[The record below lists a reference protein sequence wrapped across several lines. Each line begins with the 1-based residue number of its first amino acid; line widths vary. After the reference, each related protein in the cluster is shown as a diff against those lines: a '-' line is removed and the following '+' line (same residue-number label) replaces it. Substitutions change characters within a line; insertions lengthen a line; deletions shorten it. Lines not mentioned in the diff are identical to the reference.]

1 MSNMTTPVQNKNM
14 NWNTCPSLGT
24 KFFLVFVSSNL
35 ETLHMTR
42 KNLLLA
48 AWYRQYT
55 RACEYDPKKNP
66 YALFPARSVPIQE
79 CSSTLLNTSSLQK
92 LLYCSNPF
100 NRNFGGSAVIF
111 LLILIKTLLE
121 QITRVSHPPPLGAL
135 KLHWLQDWPSPNLG
149 RCAALLPTVRSNGTR
164 VRHRCLEIMRLS
176 FKTLKKATH
185 THQTLKHKSR
195 FVNFCFGCALD
206 LFARRAC
213 GLSFI
218 PSPYPTH
225 RPAMVVTTPPLI
237 FWTRSLPVSLDSRSH
252 HGI

>member
-1 MSNMTTPVQNKNM
+1 MSNMTTPVQNENM
-14 NWNTCPSLGT
+14 NWNTSPSLGT

-55 RACEYDPKKNP
+55 RACEYDPKKTHMRFFLQEAYQSRSAP
-66 YALFPARSVPIQE
+66 VLFWTLLPCKSWCMFQCLQQKLWRVGGHLPIGTNHQSVPPATSGRFKIALAPGLTIPEPWKVRCVATHRQVKWNKGSPSVPWDYE
-79 CSSTLLNTSSLQK
+79 TFVQST
-92 LLYCSNPF
+92 YMF
-100 NRNFGGSAVIF
+100 
-111 LLILIKTLLE
+111 
-121 QITRVSHPPPLGAL
+121 
-135 KLHWLQDWPSPNLG
+135 
-149 RCAALLPTVRSNGTR
+149 
-164 VRHRCLEIMRLS
+164 
-176 FKTLKKATH
+176 KKATH
-185 THQTLKHKSR
+185 THQVLKHKSR

-225 RPAMVVTTPPLI
+225 RPATVVTTPPLI
-237 FWTRSLPVSLDSRSH
+237 FWTLSLPVSLDSRSH